1 MNLFLKKNKII
12 IIAEAGVNHNGK
24 IHLAKKLID
33 VASKA
38 GADYVKFQTFDV
50 DNLILKDTK
59 TAIYQQRN
67 LKSNLSQYLML
78 KKYQL
83 SESNHRELINYSKK
97 KKIKFLS
104 TAFEEKSLNLLKKYK
119 LDYIKIPSG
128 EITNYPFLKK
138 ISNLKKKV
146 LLSTGMATFKEIKQ
160 ALSVFRKR
168 KKDIIIL
175 HCTSDYPANLKDL
188 NLNFIKKLK
197 KLGYE
202 VGYSDHSSSV
212 ITPSIAVSLGCKV
225 VEKHFTLSKN
235 LKGPDHKASL
245 EPNELVKMISFI
257 RDTEKMLGSK
267 DKIITKS
274 EQKTKLLVR
283 KSLVASN
290 DIKKGAIFSQ
300 KNITTKR
307 PGRGV
312 SPFKIKKFLGKK
324 SNKTFKKDEFIK

>member
-1 MNLFLKKNKII
+1 MSSKKNKTI
-12 IIAEAGVNHNGK
+12 IIAEAGVNHNGN
-24 IHLAKKLID
+24 INLAKKLID

-50 DNLILKDTK
+50 DKLILKNTK
-59 TAIYQQRN
+59 TAVYQKKN
-67 LKSNLSQYLML
+67 LKTDISQYSML

-83 SESNHRELINYSKK
+83 TESNHKQLINYSKK

-104 TAFEEKSLNLLKKYK
+104 TAFEEKSLSLLKKYK

-138 ISNLKKKV
+138 ISKLKKKI
-146 LLSTGMATFKEIKQ
+146 LLSTGMASLEEIKQ
-160 ALSVFRKR
+160 ALKALKKR
-168 KKDIIIL
+168 KKDITIL

-188 NLNFIKKLK
+188 NLNFITKLK

-202 VGYSDHSSSV
+202 VGYSDHSHSI
-212 ITPSIAVSLGCKV
+212 ITPSIAVALGCKV

-245 EPNELVKMISFI
+245 EPNELIKMINFI
-257 RDTEKMLGSK
+257 RDTENILGSK
-267 DKIITKS
+267 EKTITRS

-283 KSLVASN
+283 KSLVASKN
-290 DIKKGAIFSQ
+290 IKIGEIFSY
-300 KNITTKR
+300 KNITAKR
-307 PGRGV
+307 PGKGL

-324 SNKTFKKDEFIK
+324 SNNNYKKDQFIK

>member
-1 MNLFLKKNKII
+1 MSSKNNKTI
-12 IIAEAGVNHNGK
+12 IIAEAGVNHNGNMH
-24 IHLAKKLID
+24 IAQKLID

-38 GADYVKFQTFDV
+38 GADYVKFQSFDV
-50 DNLILKDTK
+50 DYLILKKTK
-59 TAIYQQRN
+59 TATYQQKN
-67 LKSNLSQYLML
+67 LKNKITQYSML

-83 SESNHRELINYSKK
+83 AESNHKQLINYSKK

-128 EITNYPFLKK
+128 EITNYPFLRK
-138 ISNLKKKV
+138 IAKLEKKV
-146 LLSTGMATFKEIKQ
+146 LISTGMATVDEIKR
-160 ALSVFRKR
+160 ALEVLNKR
-168 KKDIIIL
+168 KKDVTIL

-188 NLNFIKKLK
+188 NLKFINRLK
-197 KLGYE
+197 QFGYE
-202 VGYSDHSSSV
+202 VGYSDHSASV
-212 ITPSIAVSLGCKV
+212 ITPSIAVALGCKV

-245 EPNELVKMISFI
+245 EPKELTKMIKYI
-257 RDTEKMLGSK
+257 RDTEKMLGSNE
-267 DKIITKS
+267 KIITKS

-283 KSLVASN
+283 KSIVASKN
-290 DIKKGAIFSQ
+290 IKKGEFFSL

-307 PGRGV
+307 PGSGL

-324 SNKTFKKDEFIK
+324 SIKNYKKDQLIK

>member
-1 MNLFLKKNKII
+1 LILKNNKTI
-12 IIAEAGVNHNGK
+12 IIAEAGVNHNGN
-24 IHLAKKLID
+24 IHSAKKLID

-50 DNLILKDTK
+50 DQLILKKTK
-59 TAIYQQRN
+59 TAVYQKKN
-67 LKSNLSQYLML
+67 LKSDISQYLML

-83 SESNHRELINYSKK
+83 ADNNHKELINHSKK

-104 TAFEEKSLNLLKKYK
+104 TAFDLKSLRLLKKYR

-128 EITNYPFLKK
+128 EITNYPLLKK
-138 ISNLKKKV
+138 ISQSKQKV
-146 LLSTGMATFKEIKQ
+146 LLSTGMATIKEIKQ
-160 ALSVFRKR
+160 ALNVLGKR
-168 KKDIIIL
+168 KKDITIL

-197 KLGYE
+197 KFGYE
-202 VGYSDHSSSV
+202 VGYSDHSSNV
-212 ITPSIAVSLGCKV
+212 ITPSIAVALGCKV

-245 EPNELVKMISFI
+245 EPQELTQMVSFI
-257 RDTEKMLGSK
+257 RDTETMMGSK

-283 KSLVASN
+283 KSLVACK
-290 DIKKGAIFSQ
+290 DIKKGEIFSD

-307 PGRGV
+307 PGIGI

-324 SNKTFKKDEFIK
+324 SSKNFRKDQFIK

>member
-1 MNLFLKKNKII
+1 MTLKKNKII

-33 VASKA
+33 VASNA
-38 GADYVKFQTFDV
+38 GADYVKFQTFDA

-59 TAIYQQRN
+59 TAVYQQRN
-67 LKSNLSQYLML
+67 LKSDISQYLML

-138 ISNLKKKV
+138 ISNLKQKV

-160 ALSVFRKR
+160 ALGVFRKR

-212 ITPSIAVSLGCKV
+212 ITPSIAVALGCKV

-235 LKGPDHKASL
+235 FKGPDHKASL

-257 RDTEKMLGSK
+257 RDTEKMIGSK

-290 DIKKGAIFSQ
+290 DIKKGEIFSQ

-324 SNKTFKKDEFIK
+324 SNKTFKKDQFIK

>member
-1 MNLFLKKNKII
+1 MSLKNNKTIV
-12 IIAEAGVNHNGK
+12 IAEAGVNHNGK
-24 IHLAKKLID
+24 INLAKKLID

-50 DNLILKDTK
+50 DQLILKNTK
-59 TAIYQQRN
+59 TANYQKRN
-67 LKSNLSQYLML
+67 LKNNISQYQML

-83 SESNHRELINYSKK
+83 TDDDHKELLKYSKK

-104 TAFEEKSLNLLKKYK
+104 TAFEEKSLSLLKKYK

-128 EITNYPFLKK
+128 EITNYPFLNQ
-138 ISNLKKKV
+138 ISKLKKKI
-146 LLSTGMATFKEIKQ
+146 LLSTGMATLDEIKQ
-160 ALSVFRKR
+160 AIKALR
-168 KKDIIIL
+168 KKKKYITIL

-197 KLGYE
+197 KLGCE

-212 ITPSIAVSLGCKV
+212 ITPSIAVTLGCKV
-225 VEKHFTLSKN
+225 VEKHFTLSKKLN
-235 LKGPDHKASL
+235 GPDHRASL
-245 EPNELVKMISFI
+245 EPRELRKMISLI
-257 RDTEKMLGSK
+257 RDTEKMLGLN

-283 KSLVASN
+283 KSLVAKN
-290 DIKKGAIFSQ
+290 DIKKGEIFTK

-307 PGRGV
+307 PGSGI
-312 SPFKIKKFLGKK
+312 SPFKINKFLGKK
-324 SNKTFKKDEFIK
+324 SPKNFKKDQLIK

>member
-1 MNLFLKKNKII
+1 MSLKKNKTI
-12 IIAEAGVNHNGK
+12 IIAEAGVNHNGN
-24 IHLAKKLID
+24 INLAKKLID
-33 VASKA
+33 VASRS

-50 DNLILKDTK
+50 DQLILKSTK
-59 TAIYQQRN
+59 TADYQKRN
-67 LKSNLSQYLML
+67 LKNNISQYDML

-83 SESNHRELINYSKK
+83 SDIFHKKLLKYSKK

-138 ISNLKKKV
+138 ISKLKKKV
-146 LLSTGMATFKEIKQ
+146 LLSTGMATLKEIKQ
-160 ALSVFRKR
+160 AIKVLGK

-197 KLGYE
+197 KLRYE
-202 VGYSDHSSSV
+202 VGYSDHSSSI
-212 ITPSIAVSLGCKV
+212 ITPSIAVTLGCKI
-225 VEKHFTLSKN
+225 VEKHFTLSKK

-245 EPNELVKMISFI
+245 EPKELIKMVSLI
-257 RDTEKMLGSK
+257 RDTEKMLGSEN
-267 DKIITKS
+267 KIITES

-283 KSLVASN
+283 KSLIASRN
-290 DIKKGAIFSQ
+290 IKKGEIFSE

-307 PGRGV
+307 PGLGV
-312 SPFKIKKFLGKK
+312 SPFKIKKYLGKK
-324 SNKTFKKDEFIK
+324 STKQFKKDQFIN